1 MANERIRPSELFEI
15 LDESSEELNEILD
28 LSYGD
33 KLSGAVAERFFND
46 SVNAL
51 RGEQIERAIA
61 ALNAQYA
68 QETDEKERTEIA
80 KLLAEQMQKRNA
92 LKRANKK

>member
-1 MANERIRPSELFEI
+1 MDERIRPSELFEI

-33 KLSGAVAERFFND
+33 KLTGEVAERFFFD

-51 RGEQIERAIA
+51 RSEKIERAIA
-61 ALNAQYA
+61 SLNQQYA
-68 QETDEKERTEIA
+68 DETDDEKRTEIA
-80 KLLAEQMQKRNA
+80 KLLAVKMQERNA
-92 LKRANKK
+92 LKKANKK